1 MRLIVL
7 GTAASTP
14 YAGMAWMHM
23 QIAADIL
30 ETFDAT
36 RSDYGRHSRTRR
48 DITAEYFRTE
58 TVLARLLDNLG
69 L

>member
-1 MRLIVL
+1 
-7 GTAASTP
+7 
-14 YAGMAWMHM
+14 MHM

-30 ETFDAT
+30 ATFDAT
-36 RSDYGRHSRTRR
+36 RSDYRRHSRTRR